1 MSIKIKLLTKNDL
14 DIARATFKHFLNED
28 ETVSD
33 DKHLLRLLK
42 KKSFYCIV
50 AFKEKAIVGRLT
62 AYEFEKYNDNTRE
75 VYLYEI
81 DVDEAFQNQG
91 IGSKLIEFT
100 KKICKK
106 RGVSY
111 MFVGTEEDNFRAQKL
126 YTKTGG
132 LFEGNLPHYEYI
144 FD

>member
-1 MSIKIKLLTKNDL
+1 LLG
-14 DIARATFKHFLNED
+14 
-28 ETVSD
+28 
-33 DKHLLRLLK
+33 
-42 KKSFYCIV
+42 KKSFYGIV
-50 AFKEKAIVGRLT
+50 ALEGDTIVGRLT

-81 DVDEAFQNQG
+81 DVEEPFQNQG

-100 KKICKK
+100 KKICRK

-111 MFVGTEEDNFRAQKL
+111 MFVGTENDNLPAQKL

-132 LFEGNLPHYEYI
+132 IFEGNLPHYEYI
-144 FD
+144 FDEKKQKT